1 MDVGIRA
8 MKAVL
13 VIAVLL
19 QIIVAIQSEGLIR
32 ALAELSAFLLVLAIV
47 FSYKQQKRRKLE
59 LEAEDF

>member
-59 LEAEDF
+59 LEAEDL

>member
-1 MDVGIRA
+1 MGVGIRT

-13 VIAVLL
+13 VIAVIL

>member
-8 MKAVL
+8 MKSVL
-13 VIAVLL
+13 VIAVIL

-59 LEAEDF
+59 LESEDL